1 MGNDIINVEITI
13 AGSLSGQFFSGH
25 VLEVNSDK
33 LLFSVINDGDHYNLV
48 VTLPHLDEFK
58 EILEEEKDLNKIRI
72 FDDTYFEEGLFNYFT
87 KNNINKN
94 TAKDFDWNR
103 LDYQKIDEEKQEL
116 NFTIEK
122 SLVNELLARN
132 MVSDNRTYIVVNKS
146 SKNSLIELGIKNVVV
161 LISMKEISNLLL
173 GNPYLLNNEENPLF
187 DLFNNHHDINVTT
200 IEEDEANSKMSNK
213 DFALKYAAKFSS
225 GEINTDEKRKY
236 LLKYSIVKNIFD
248 GYSTNEY
255 FDISY
260 EIKKDS
266 ELLVLNYDRFKKLF
280 DLK

>member
-1 MGNDIINVEITI
+1 
-13 AGSLSGQFFSGH
+13 
-25 VLEVNSDK
+25 
-33 LLFSVINDGDHYNLV
+33 
-48 VTLPHLDEFK
+48 
-58 EILEEEKDLNKIRI
+58 
-72 FDDTYFEEGLFNYFT
+72 
-87 KNNINKN
+87 
-94 TAKDFDWNR
+94 
-103 LDYQKIDEEKQEL
+103 
-116 NFTIEK
+116 
-122 SLVNELLARN
+122 

-200 IEEDEANSKMSNK
+200 IEEDEINSVMSNK